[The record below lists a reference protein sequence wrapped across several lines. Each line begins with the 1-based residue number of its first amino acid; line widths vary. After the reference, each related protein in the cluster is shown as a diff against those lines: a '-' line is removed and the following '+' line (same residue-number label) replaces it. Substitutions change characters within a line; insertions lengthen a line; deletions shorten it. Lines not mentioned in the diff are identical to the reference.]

1 MIAAFLGG
9 MAGDKTGKLIQRVN
23 NRRYS
28 GFGVQVFQ
36 PNNSLRK
43 GIESDVLCA
52 RGVVTDIPL
61 NPFDPED
68 PLSILNRIKSG
79 VSYVVLPEYHMIKG
93 NLATGNTAIVLVRK
107 IVASGRR
114 VILDGLKLDY
124 GGKPFKNILEL
135 IAEGVHIESCYGVC
149 THKEFKG
156 DELVGC
162 SLPGTHSQLYIDEV
176 IVPYTGPELRSGD
189 VTKGKVSYRPK
200 CIRHFIYPENA
211 EGYEDQGIL
220 INVRRRSI

>member
-1 MIAAFLGG
+1 LIAAFLGG

-23 NRRYS
+23 RRRYC
-28 GFGVQVFQ
+28 GFEIQVFQ
-36 PNNSLRK
+36 SDNSIRP
-43 GIESDVLCA
+43 GIESEVLSA

-61 NPFDPED
+61 HVFNHKD
-68 PLSILNRIKSG
+68 PLSIFDRIIPS

-93 NLATGNTAIVLVRK
+93 NPGTGNTAIALLRK
-107 IVASGRR
+107 IIASGRR

-149 THKEFKG
+149 THKKLKG
-156 DELVGC
+156 DDLVGC
-162 SLPGTHSQLYIDEV
+162 SLPGTHSQLYIDGA

-189 VTKGKVSYRPK
+189 VT
-200 CIRHFIYPENA
+200 
-211 EGYEDQGIL
+211 
-220 INVRRRSI
+220 